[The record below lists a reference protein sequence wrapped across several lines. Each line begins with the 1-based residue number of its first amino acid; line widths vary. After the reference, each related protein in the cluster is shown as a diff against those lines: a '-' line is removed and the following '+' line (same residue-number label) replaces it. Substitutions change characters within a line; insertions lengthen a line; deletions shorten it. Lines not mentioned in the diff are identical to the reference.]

1 MWKTQNHFSFVL
13 WVWNADFPTKFQKFL
28 PIYSKSSNILVFLFF
43 SNEFASFP
51 IFSNTKISSVQCH
64 SLAWLSSPI
73 VSPNKKALV
82 VTIEG
87 VQSRD
92 LGVRTCTLVCKS
104 CCSFVLSTYR
114 TMKSEVRAPPKAVL
128 ASWNKLTKDILTVA
142 PMYHQ
147 NARTE
152 RLAGGRPPDF
162 GQDFG
167 QEWVI
172 RVTTSYVFWHPR
184 VVFAC
189 I

>member
-1 MWKTQNHFSFVL
+1 M
-13 WVWNADFPTKFQKFL
+13 WNADFPTKFQKFL
-28 PIYSKSSNILVFLFF
+28 PIYFRTKSSNILVFFIF

-114 TMKSEVRAPPKAVL
+114 TMKSEVRAPPKSSIGLVKQTHKGHFDCRAAV
-128 ASWNKLTKDILTVA
+128 SSEPT
-142 PMYHQ
+142 Y
-147 NARTE
+147 RTAC
-152 RLAGGRPPDF
+152 RRKAAGLWPGLRT
-162 GQDFG
+162 G
-167 QEWVI
+167 VSY
-172 RVTTSYVFWHPR
+172 TSYY
-184 VVFAC
+184 
-189 I
+189 

>member
-1 MWKTQNHFSFVL
+1 MV
-13 WVWNADFPTKFQKFL
+13 
-28 PIYSKSSNILVFLFF
+28 
-43 SNEFASFP
+43 
-51 IFSNTKISSVQCH
+51 
-64 SLAWLSSPI
+64 WLSSPP
-73 VSPNKKALV
+73 VCPNKKALV

-92 LGVRTCTLVCKS
+92 FGVRTWTLVCKS

-128 ASWNKLTKDILTVA
+128 ASWNKLTKDISTVA

-152 RLAGGRPPDF
+152 RLAGGRPADF

-189 I
+189 INNANCAFALDLALILAPEISSLSLFSAQNHNNGAVATRPVPIFSTKP